1 MFVSSR
7 LAFRARNADRLKLNQ
22 PIVSVFFF
30 RWSTRVFSR
39 SFALRIFRDIV
50 SRRFARKCR
59 GPWSR
64 DTSRC
69 VLKSRVTPTL
79 YIIHMTVLG
88 HRALLFL
95 PQSVRVSVQQLPRNF
110 RLVPLPLLLFNCR
123 LKLLERHSRNNL
135 PACRKEK
142 REEKDLRE
150 SGGQTR

>member
-1 MFVSSR
+1 
-7 LAFRARNADRLKLNQ
+7 
-22 PIVSVFFF
+22 
-30 RWSTRVFSR
+30 
-39 SFALRIFRDIV
+39 
-50 SRRFARKCR
+50 
-59 GPWSR
+59 
-64 DTSRC
+64 
-69 VLKSRVTPTL
+69 
-79 YIIHMTVLG
+79 MTVLG

-135 PACRKEK
+135 PVSRKEK